1 MYIYYS
7 EFEEITRDLL
17 QKEWNCL
24 IESFTSGRDGGIDLR
39 CATEKE
45 GKAIIQAKRYK
56 DYKSLLANLIL
67 LIWSAFQKMIALLRI
82 TS

>member
-1 MYIYYS
+1 MATYDLHILQPS

-17 QKEWNCL
+17 QKEWNCF

-39 CATEKE
+39 CASEKG

-56 DYKSLLANLIL
+56 DYPLAELKTGEDL
-67 LIWSAFQKMIALLRI
+67 C
-82 TS
+82 